1 MRQMQRLWT
10 GKTVLLWMKK
20 AGAMEK
26 LRPTKP
32 TQDGFSS
39 TSCKVAAF
47 SASHDVT
54 FEISV
59 NGDAVVRYT
68 LFESEANPLVAD
80 VKSTT
85 LSAWLLAIGETL

>member
-1 MRQMQRLWT
+1 MQRLWT
-10 GKTVLLWMKK
+10 GGTILLWMKK

-26 LRPTKP
+26 LWPTKP
-32 TQDGFSS
+32 TQDGFSP
-39 TSCKVAAF
+39 TSRKMAAF

-68 LFESEANPLVAD
+68 LFGSEAKPFVED

-85 LSAWLLAIGETL
+85 LSVWLLAIGDAL

>member
-1 MRQMQRLWT
+1 MQRLWT
-10 GKTVLLWMKK
+10 GKTALLWMKK

-68 LFESEANPLVAD
+68 LFGSKAKPFVGD
-80 VKSTT
+80 VRSTT
-85 LSAWLLAIGETL
+85 LSDWLLAIGDAL